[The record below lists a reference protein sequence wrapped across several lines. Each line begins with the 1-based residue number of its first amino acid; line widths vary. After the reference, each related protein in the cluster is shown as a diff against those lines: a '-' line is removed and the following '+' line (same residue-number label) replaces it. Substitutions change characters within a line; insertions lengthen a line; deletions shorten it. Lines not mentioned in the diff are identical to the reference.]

1 MRVFKSLRWGWVG
14 CQRELG
20 EFDTKMAISDL
31 VAAIRAVKADSE
43 GLKLQKQFF
52 EEATHP
58 LDTKQ

>member
-1 MRVFKSLRWGWVG
+1 MASK
-14 CQRELG
+14 ELG
-20 EFDTKMAISDL
+20 EFDTKLAISDL

>member
-1 MRVFKSLRWGWVG
+1 
-14 CQRELG
+14 
-20 EFDTKMAISDL
+20 
-31 VAAIRAVKADSE
+31 VKADSE

>member
-1 MRVFKSLRWGWVG
+1 
-14 CQRELG
+14 
-20 EFDTKMAISDL
+20 MAISDL
-31 VAAIRAVKADSE
+31 IAAIRAVKADTE